1 MNVTVY
7 ILSFFSLVVL
17 VMIAVYI
24 TYKQVEGGEGRGNFS
39 QIISSA
45 TNIFQGKLTRLVEA
59 GRQTLSSLNMNPS
72 SYSLVAIGQNIKR
85 LADQSE
91 EYGELIEKT
100 G

>member
-7 ILSFFSLVVL
+7 ILSFFSLAVL

-24 TYKQVEGGEGRGNFS
+24 TYKQVEGVDFS

-91 EYGELIEKT
+91 ESGELIEKT

>member
-7 ILSFFSLVVL
+7 ILSFFSLAVL

-24 TYKQVEGGEGRGNFS
+24 TYKQVGGVDFS

-91 EYGELIEKT
+91 ESGELIEKT

>member
-7 ILSFFSLVVL
+7 ILSFISLAVL

-24 TYKQVEGGEGRGNFS
+24 TYKQVEVGEGN
-39 QIISSA
+39 ISSA

-91 EYGELIEKT
+91 ESGELIEKT

>member
-7 ILSFFSLVVL
+7 ILSFFSLAVL

-24 TYKQVEGGEGRGNFS
+24 TYKQVEGGEGEGDFS
-39 QIISSA
+39 QIISSG
-45 TNIFQGKLTRLVEA
+45 NKIFQGKLRRLVEA

-85 LADQSE
+85 LTDQSE
-91 EYGELIEKT
+91 ESGELIEKT